1 MTYRKFRDD
10 DGKKKEFNVFIIHGH
25 SEEWRSVER
34 HINKKLEFN
43 TTVLQENFRGKVILN
58 QFKEDIWFR
67 CPCAV
72 AIMSPDDKIVNG
84 KSQARPNVFFE
95 IGYFLGF
102 QDGYY
107 WDYEDADIEP
117 VIILKEK
124 SIEMN
129 SDLSGVEYIE
139 Y

>member
-1 MTYRKFRDD
+1 MASLRPD
-10 DGKKKEFNVFIIHGH
+10 
-25 SEEWRSVER
+25 
-34 HINKKLEFN
+34 L
-43 TTVLQENFRGKVILN
+43 
-58 QFKEDIWFR
+58 
-67 CPCAV
+67 
-72 AIMSPDDKIVNG
+72 MS
-84 KSQARPNVFFE
+84 FFE

-124 SIEMN
+124 SVEMN

-139 Y
+139 YEQGNIQAIFHRLDEALEKIYELFTE